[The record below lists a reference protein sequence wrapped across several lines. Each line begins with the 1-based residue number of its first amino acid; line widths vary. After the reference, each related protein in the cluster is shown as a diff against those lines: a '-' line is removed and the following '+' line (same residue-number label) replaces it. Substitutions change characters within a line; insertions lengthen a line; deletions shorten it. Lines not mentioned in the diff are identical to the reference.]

1 MFCRKCGKQIPDDS
15 NFCQFCGTN
24 VIQEGLAKK
33 SKIND
38 ERNPI
43 LNSPDDISNELIQ
56 RIMDNDLDSLTIN
69 YEFSICN
76 PEDRNAEWEKE
87 RKRTNPFWR
96 ANEEAPVS
104 IQRIEFEVKLG
115 SNVHSLAYAFYQFDD
130 LEYVNIKDT
139 SNVTDM
145 SGMFKGATIFDQA
158 IGDWNTSNV
167 TDMREMFEGAKSF
180 NQPIGNWDTSNVT
193 DMGGMFLAAT
203 SFNQPIGNW
212 NTSRVTDMRRMFSC
226 AESFNQPIGNW
237 DISRVTD
244 MSEMFNGAESFNQPI
259 GDWDTS
265 NVTNMRAMFYGANL
279 FNQPI
284 GNWDTSNVTDMSGMF
299 HGAKSFNQPIGDW
312 DTSNVTNMNGMFYEA
327 SSFNQPI
334 GDWDTSNVTNKE
346 IGIHPKLPIW
356 PPCSIRLVHSINQ

>member
-1 MFCRKCGKQIPDDS
+1 MFCKKCGKQIPDDS

-24 VIQEGLAKK
+24 VIQEGSATK

-76 PEDRNAEWEKE
+76 PEDEDREAEWKEE

-115 SNVHSLAYAFYQFDD
+115 SNVHSLAYAFYQFVG

-145 SGMFKGATIFDQA
+145 SGMFKGAKFFDQ
-158 IGDWNTSNV
+158 S
-167 TDMREMFEGAKSF
+167 
-180 NQPIGNWDTSNVT
+180 
-193 DMGGMFLAAT
+193 
-203 SFNQPIGNW
+203 
-212 NTSRVTDMRRMFSC
+212 
-226 AESFNQPIGNW
+226 
-237 DISRVTD
+237 
-244 MSEMFNGAESFNQPI
+244 I

-265 NVTNMRAMFYGANL
+265 NVTDMHDMFREA
-279 FNQPI
+279 
-284 GNWDTSNVTDMSGMF
+284 S
-299 HGAKSFNQPIGDW
+299 SFDQPIGDW
-312 DTSNVTNMNGMFYEA
+312 NTSNV
-327 SSFNQPI
+327 
-334 GDWDTSNVTNKE
+334 
-346 IGIHPKLPIW
+346 
-356 PPCSIRLVHSINQ
+356 